1 MNPSIGPIAARL
13 ADRVFLVTGAASGIG
28 SAISSRI
35 VAEGGKVVLLDR
47 REQAVTEQAV
57 QLGPSAIAVAG
68 DVTDLGSMQSV
79 VATTL
84 ARFGSL
90 DGLVHSAAALS
101 ADGTVVNLDLAQWHL
116 EIDVCLTGAFLAS
129 KCVVPELV
137 KSGGGSIVFVSSV
150 FGHIGINQSVAYCTA
165 KAGLINLA
173 KAMAIDHGG
182 DGIRVNCISPGPV
195 ASDGVLQRWP
205 SIEAANEGLG
215 PRTLLGRISHP
226 DEIAAAVGFLLS
238 DDSLF
243 CTGSDMLIDGG
254 YSAR

>member
-101 ADGTVVNLDLAQWHL
+101 ADGTVVTSTLRNGIW
-116 EIDVCLTGAFLAS
+116 
-129 KCVVPELV
+129 
-137 KSGGGSIVFVSSV
+137 KSTF
-150 FGHIGINQSVAYCTA
+150 A
-165 KAGLINLA
+165 
-173 KAMAIDHGG
+173 
-182 DGIRVNCISPGPV
+182 
-195 ASDGVLQRWP
+195 
-205 SIEAANEGLG
+205 
-215 PRTLLGRISHP
+215 
-226 DEIAAAVGFLLS
+226 
-238 DDSLF
+238 
-243 CTGSDMLIDGG
+243 
-254 YSAR
+254 